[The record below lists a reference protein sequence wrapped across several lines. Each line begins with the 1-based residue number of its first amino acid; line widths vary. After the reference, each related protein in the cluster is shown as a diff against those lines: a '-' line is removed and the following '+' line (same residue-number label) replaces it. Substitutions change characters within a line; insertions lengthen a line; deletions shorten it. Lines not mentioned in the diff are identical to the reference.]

1 MNVQNLI
8 DKLDLEVI
16 CEGSGLN
23 SNIDGCYA
31 TDLLSLAMA
40 NVEKD
45 NIWITVQTNMN
56 ILGIAA
62 LTETSCVII
71 AQGMNIPEAV
81 IEKAHEESICLLR
94 SELSVYELCLE
105 IGKLI

>member
-8 DKLDLEVI
+8 DKLNLEIV
-16 CEGSGLN
+16 CDGSGLETE
-23 SNIDGCYA
+23 IDGCYA

-40 NVEKD
+40 NVEKG
-45 NIWITVQTNMN
+45 NVWITVQTNMN

-62 LTETSCVII
+62 LAESACVII
-71 AQGMNIPEAV
+71 AQGMNIPQSV
-81 IEKAHEESICLLR
+81 TEKAKEENICILR
-94 SELSVYELCLE
+94 TDMPVYELCLE

>member
-1 MNVQNLI
+1 MTVQNLTQ
-8 DKLDLEVI
+8 KLNLEII
-16 CEGSGLN
+16 CQGAGLDN
-23 SNIDGCYA
+23 EINGCYA

-62 LTETSCVII
+62 LAESACVII
-71 AQGMNIPEAV
+71 ANSMNIPKAV
-81 IEKAHEESICLLR
+81 TDKATQENICLLR
-94 SELSVYELCLE
+94 SDLPVYELCLE

>member
-8 DKLDLEVI
+8 DKLNLEII
-16 CEGSGLN
+16 CDGNGLEGE
-23 SNIDGCYA
+23 IDGCYA

-40 NVEKD
+40 NVQKD
-45 NIWITVQTNMN
+45 NVWVTVQTNMN

-62 LTETSCVII
+62 LAESACVIV
-71 AQGMNIPEAV
+71 AQSMNIPSSV
-81 IEKAHEESICLLR
+81 VEKAKEESICILR
-94 SELSVYELCLE
+94 TEMPVYELCLE

>member
-1 MNVQNLI
+1 MNVQNLV
-8 DKLDLEVI
+8 DKLGLEVV
-16 CEGSGLN
+16 CEGTGLD

-31 TDLLSLAMA
+31 ADLLSLAMA
-40 NVEKD
+40 NVQKG

-62 LTETSCVII
+62 LAESSCVII
-71 AQGMNIPEAV
+71 ANDMNIPQNV
-81 IEKAHEESICLLR
+81 TDKAHEEGICLLR
-94 SELSVYELCLE
+94 SALPMYELCVE

>member
-8 DKLDLEVI
+8 DKLNLEII
-16 CEGSGLN
+16 CEGSGCDTE
-23 SNIDGCYA
+23 IDGCYA

-62 LTETSCVII
+62 LSECACVIV
-71 AQGMNIPEAV
+71 AQEMNIPQSV
-81 IEKAHEESICLLR
+81 IDKAHEEKICILR
-94 SELSVYELCLE
+94 SNMGVYELCLE

>member
-8 DKLDLEVI
+8 DKLNLEVI
-16 CEGSGLN
+16 CDGGALETS
-23 SNIDGCYA
+23 IDGCYA

-40 NVEKD
+40 NVQKS
-45 NIWITVQTNMN
+45 NVWITVQTNMN

-62 LTETSCVII
+62 LSESACIII
-71 AQGMNIPEAV
+71 AQKMNIAQSV
-81 IEKAHEESICLLR
+81 IEKAKEENICILR
-94 SELSVYELCLE
+94 SDMPVYELCLE